1 VSRGVSRASHE
12 GDSGALFRVLA
23 AGFHALAVCKA
34 VSTWAPRACH
44 QLRCRRARSGSRIAC
59 ELASSGFFR
68 AAAPSAGGPALAT
81 TLGLLL
87 PCAGLAEAAAAA
99 LAASPPP
106 AGLAPDDALLAA
118 LLARRLFRRVADA
131 PAYGALAAALLAGPA
146 VLAPP
151 PGPEEGAA
159 GAAGAAV
166 PGLGP
171 GGARGALVPAAAA
184 ALAADGQYGR
194 AGALAVAHMRL
205 HPALACYDGGLA
217 LLERYLAAHAAA
229 AGAALARQPAAGPH
243 GDPGPGAQHAGEP
256 AAAGRGLWAVPHAA
270 ADVAAALPAACRAAL
285 ARLRADLQD

>member
-1 VSRGVSRASHE
+1 V
-12 GDSGALFRVLA
+12 
-23 AGFHALAVCKA
+23 
-34 VSTWAPRACH
+34 APRA
-44 QLRCRRARSGSRIAC
+44 GD
-59 ELASSGFFR
+59 
-68 AAAPSAGGPALAT
+68 PALAA

-99 LAASPPP
+99 LTASPPP

-151 PGPEEGAA
+151 GPAEGAED
-159 GAAGAAV
+159 
-166 PGLGP
+166 PGLSP
-171 GGARGALVPAAAA
+171 GGARGTLVPAAAA
-184 ALAADGQYGR
+184 VLAADGQYGR

-229 AGAALARQPAAGPH
+229 ANAAPARQPTAGLT
-243 GDPGPGAQHAGEP
+243 GDPGLGAQPAGEP

-270 ADVAAALPAACRAAL
+270 AEVAAALPAACRAAL

>member
-1 VSRGVSRASHE
+1 M
-12 GDSGALFRVLA
+12 
-23 AGFHALAVCKA
+23 
-34 VSTWAPRACH
+34 
-44 QLRCRRARSGSRIAC
+44 
-59 ELASSGFFR
+59 
-68 AAAPSAGGPALAT
+68 

-99 LAASPPP
+99 LTASPPP

-151 PGPEEGAA
+151 GPAEGAED
-159 GAAGAAV
+159 
-166 PGLGP
+166 PGLSP
-171 GGARGALVPAAAA
+171 GGARGTLVPAAAA
-184 ALAADGQYGR
+184 VLAADGQYGR

-229 AGAALARQPAAGPH
+229 ANAAPARQPTAGLT
-243 GDPGPGAQHAGEP
+243 GDPGLGAQPAGEP

-270 ADVAAALPAACRAAL
+270 AEVAAALPAACRAAL

>member
-1 VSRGVSRASHE
+1 V
-12 GDSGALFRVLA
+12 
-23 AGFHALAVCKA
+23 
-34 VSTWAPRACH
+34 APRA
-44 QLRCRRARSGSRIAC
+44 GD
-59 ELASSGFFR
+59 
-68 AAAPSAGGPALAT
+68 PALAA

-99 LAASPPP
+99 LTASPPP

-151 PGPEEGAA
+151 GPAEGAED
-159 GAAGAAV
+159 
-166 PGLGP
+166 PGLSP
-171 GGARGALVPAAAA
+171 GGARGTLVPAAAA
-184 ALAADGQYGR
+184 VLAADGQYGR

-229 AGAALARQPAAGPH
+229 AGAAPARQPAARLT
-243 GDPGPGAQHAGEP
+243 GDPGPGAQPAGEP

-270 ADVAAALPAACRAAL
+270 AEVAAALPAACRAAL

>member
-1 VSRGVSRASHE
+1 V
-12 GDSGALFRVLA
+12 
-23 AGFHALAVCKA
+23 
-34 VSTWAPRACH
+34 APRA
-44 QLRCRRARSGSRIAC
+44 GD
-59 ELASSGFFR
+59 
-68 AAAPSAGGPALAT
+68 PALAA

-99 LAASPPP
+99 LTASPPP

-151 PGPEEGAA
+151 PGPADGAED
-159 GAAGAAV
+159 
-166 PGLGP
+166 PGLSP
-171 GGARGALVPAAAA
+171 GGARGTLVPAAAA

-229 AGAALARQPAAGPH
+229 ANAAPARQPTAGLT
-243 GDPGPGAQHAGEP
+243 GDPGLGAQPAGEP

-270 ADVAAALPAACRAAL
+270 AEVAAALPAACRAAL

>member
-1 VSRGVSRASHE
+1 M
-12 GDSGALFRVLA
+12 
-23 AGFHALAVCKA
+23 
-34 VSTWAPRACH
+34 APRA
-44 QLRCRRARSGSRIAC
+44 GD
-59 ELASSGFFR
+59 
-68 AAAPSAGGPALAT
+68 PALAA

-99 LAASPPP
+99 LTASPPP

-151 PGPEEGAA
+151 GPAEGAED
-159 GAAGAAV
+159 
-166 PGLGP
+166 PGLSP
-171 GGARGALVPAAAA
+171 GGARGTLVPAAAA
-184 ALAADGQYGR
+184 VLAADGQYGR

>member
-1 VSRGVSRASHE
+1 M
-12 GDSGALFRVLA
+12 
-23 AGFHALAVCKA
+23 
-34 VSTWAPRACH
+34 
-44 QLRCRRARSGSRIAC
+44 
-59 ELASSGFFR
+59 
-68 AAAPSAGGPALAT
+68 

-99 LAASPPP
+99 LTASPPP

-151 PGPEEGAA
+151 GPAEGAED
-159 GAAGAAV
+159 
-166 PGLGP
+166 PGLSP
-171 GGARGALVPAAAA
+171 GGARGTLVPAAAA
-184 ALAADGQYGR
+184 VLAADGQYGR

-229 AGAALARQPAAGPH
+229 AGAAPARQPAARLT
-243 GDPGPGAQHAGEP
+243 GDPGPGAQPAGEP

-270 ADVAAALPAACRAAL
+270 AEVAAALPAACRAAL

>member
-1 VSRGVSRASHE
+1 V
-12 GDSGALFRVLA
+12 
-23 AGFHALAVCKA
+23 
-34 VSTWAPRACH
+34 APRA
-44 QLRCRRARSGSRIAC
+44 GD
-59 ELASSGFFR
+59 
-68 AAAPSAGGPALAT
+68 PALAA

-99 LAASPPP
+99 LTASPPP

-151 PGPEEGAA
+151 GPAEGAED
-159 GAAGAAV
+159 
-166 PGLGP
+166 PGLSP
-171 GGARGALVPAAAA
+171 GGARGTLVPAAAA
-184 ALAADGQYGR
+184 VLAADGQYGR

-217 LLERYLAAHAAA
+217 LLERYLAAHDAAA
-229 AGAALARQPAAGPH
+229 AAAPARQPAARLT
-243 GDPGPGAQHAGEP
+243 GDPGPGAQPAGEP

-270 ADVAAALPAACRAAL
+270 AEVAAALPAACRAAL

>member
-1 VSRGVSRASHE
+1 M
-12 GDSGALFRVLA
+12 
-23 AGFHALAVCKA
+23 
-34 VSTWAPRACH
+34 APRA
-44 QLRCRRARSGSRIAC
+44 GD
-59 ELASSGFFR
+59 
-68 AAAPSAGGPALAT
+68 PALAA

-99 LAASPPP
+99 LTASPPP

-151 PGPEEGAA
+151 GPAEGAED
-159 GAAGAAV
+159 
-166 PGLGP
+166 PGLSP
-171 GGARGALVPAAAA
+171 GGARGTLVPAAAA
-184 ALAADGQYGR
+184 VLAADGQYGR

-229 AGAALARQPAAGPH
+229 AGAAPARQPAARLT
-243 GDPGPGAQHAGEP
+243 GDPGPGAQPAGEP

-270 ADVAAALPAACRAAL
+270 AEVAAALPAACRAAL

>member
-1 VSRGVSRASHE
+1 V
-12 GDSGALFRVLA
+12 
-23 AGFHALAVCKA
+23 
-34 VSTWAPRACH
+34 APRA
-44 QLRCRRARSGSRIAC
+44 GD
-59 ELASSGFFR
+59 
-68 AAAPSAGGPALAT
+68 PALAA

-99 LAASPPP
+99 LTASPPP

-151 PGPEEGAA
+151 GPAEGAED
-159 GAAGAAV
+159 
-166 PGLGP
+166 PGLSP
-171 GGARGALVPAAAA
+171 GGARGTLVPAAAA
-184 ALAADGQYGR
+184 VLAADGQYGR

-229 AGAALARQPAAGPH
+229 AGAAPARQPAARLTG
-243 GDPGPGAQHAGEP
+243 GEP

-270 ADVAAALPAACRAAL
+270 AEVAAALPAACRAAL